1 MFLHSQ
7 KFTWWLSMV
16 KKYLI
21 RLNGATTQG
30 FLNKCSKSHKILLLH
45 ELFSICFGFWLGTQ
59 TRKKCSSLS
68 SALFLLPKTKLTS
81 VTKLLNVFSLS
92 LLQKQR
98 SQRWTLKIIYCGVTN
113 FSGGSLPEPFA
124 DLHLFILI
132 LVVKWGWAYKL
143 KSTWLKELFARV
155 WLSDKLS
162 PSFPYFLLFSW
173 IMVYFELSLAWQNN
187 PLQNFM

>member
-21 RLNGATTQG
+21 RLNGAATQG

-81 VTKLLNVFSLS
+81 VTKLLNAFSLS

-98 SQRWTLKIIYCGVTN
+98 TQRWTLKIIYCGVTN
-113 FSGGSLPEPFA
+113 FSGDSLPEPLA
-124 DLHLFILI
+124 DPSASIYFNFSGQMRMSLQAQIHMIKGIIWQSLTIWQIIF
-132 LVVKWGWAYKL
+132 
-143 KSTWLKELFARV
+143 F
-155 WLSDKLS
+155 LS
-162 PSFPYFLLFSW
+162 LFSSVLLNNGLFW
-173 IMVYFELSLAWQNN
+173 ITSCMAK
-187 PLQNFM
+187 